1 MKQLKVITNIKKECK
16 CKYHLPSVS
25 KNMPNKISAGS
36 FHWFFKVS
44 SIKAFSS
51 SLCMLIMSAPEII
64 LGRGSQH
71 VLQSNENHMKHIHI
85 IHYYTTYIFVVLW
98 SLSRVQPFASPWISL
113 PGFSVHGT
121 FEARILEWVA
131 ISFSKGYSQPRDW
144 THISCLLHYRWI
156 LYHWAIWEAPHILLY
171 PFFFFFK

>member
-1 MKQLKVITNIKKECK
+1 MSAYWKYGTWKLQERPTWTREMKHLKVTTNIKKEHK

-36 FHWFFKVS
+36 FHCFFKVS

-71 VLQSNENHMKHIHI
+71 VLQINENHMKHIQI
-85 IHYYTTYIFVVLW
+85 IHYYTTYTFVIVVWL
-98 SLSRVQPFASPWISL
+98 LSHVQPFAAPWTSL
-113 PGFSVHGT
+113 PDFSVREI
-121 FEARILEWVA
+121 FKARILEWVA
-131 ISFSKGYSQPRDW
+131 ISFSRG
-144 THISCLLHYRWI
+144 
-156 LYHWAIWEAPHILLY
+156 
-171 PFFFFFK
+171 

>member
-1 MKQLKVITNIKKECK
+1 MKHLKVITNIKRERK

-36 FHWFFKVS
+36 FHCFFKVS

-71 VLQSNENHMKHIHI
+71 VLQINESHMKHIQI
-85 IHYYTTYIFVVLW
+85 IRYYTTYTFVIVVG
-98 SLSRVQPFASPWISL
+98 SLSRLQPFATPWTSL
-113 PGFSVHGT
+113 PGFSVHGI
-121 FEARILEWVA
+121 FEARKLEVSCHFLLQG
-131 ISFSKGYSQPRDW
+131 IFSTQG
-144 THISCLLHYRWI
+144 LN
-156 LYHWAIWEAPHILLY
+156 PHLSPALQVDSLPLSHLTSPTY
-171 PFFFFFK
+171 TLTPF